1 MKGEKPVS
9 VIAVTRQYKPAIYPK
24 VDDEATIIINYPTAQ
39 AILQASWNWPFS
51 RKDMEIYGDSG
62 YIVAKNN
69 TELVIRNNLNKEEKA
84 SKVTEK
90 DIHVYTDPFSF
101 LADLL
106 HGKIKL
112 EDHGL
117 YSLENNLMVV
127 RILDAAR
134 VSAKTGKEVK
144 F

>member
-1 MKGEKPVS
+1 
-9 VIAVTRQYKPAIYPK
+9 
-24 VDDEATIIINYPTAQ
+24 
-39 AILQASWNWPFS
+39 
-51 RKDMEIYGDSG
+51 MEIYGDSG
-62 YIVAKNN
+62 YILAKNN
-69 TELVIRNNLNKEEKA
+69 TDLVLRNNVYKEEKL

-106 HGKIKL
+106 RGKIKL

-117 YSLENNLMVV
+117 YSLENNMIVV
-127 RILDAAR
+127 RILEAAR
-134 VSAKTGKEVK
+134 LSAKTGKEVK

>member
-1 MKGEKPVS
+1 M
-9 VIAVTRQYKPAIYPK
+9 
-24 VDDEATIIINYPTAQ
+24 
-39 AILQASWNWPFS
+39 
-51 RKDMEIYGDSG
+51 
-62 YIVAKNN
+62 
-69 TELVIRNNLNKEEKA
+69 
-84 SKVTEK
+84 
-90 DIHVYTDPFSF
+90 YTDPFSF